1 MALALGKCG
10 EVRIPWAE
18 AGVMRSKG
26 ADHPLQGAGLLVRG
40 CIAPLECSNR
50 LGIGFG
56 VIRPFQGILM
66 R

>member
-1 MALALGKCG
+1 MALALGKRC

-26 ADHPLQGAGLLVRG
+26 ADHPFESAGLLVRG
-40 CIAPLECSNR
+40 CFAPLECSNR

-56 VIRPFQGILM
+56 VVRPFQGILM